1 MSEELLSSKLT
12 EAIDSLFVEVPEV
25 PDYILNNLSHTL
37 RQYQLEAV
45 SRLIYTQES
54 KAAEI
59 NYRHLMFHM
68 ATGSGKT
75 MVLASSILYL
85 FKEKGLQNFIFFVNS
100 DAIIKKTIDNLT
112 NESSPKY
119 LFNKEGLVIN
129 GQKISIK
136 VVEIFPMLPDQYTI
150 YLKLTTIQKLHRD
163 LEEPK
168 ENTLTYESFKE
179 LDVVLL
185 ADEAHHINALTK
197 NKKKLT
203 GKELEEKTWENT
215 ISKILKA
222 NIKNR
227 LLEFTATIDLNNPSL
242 FDKYRDK
249 IVYQYDLKKFMNDG
263 FSKNV
268 VLLRAD
274 EADSNKMINA
284 MLLSQYRKYIARD
297 NDISL
302 KPIILFKSNKI
313 KISQESK
320 QSFLDTLSNLNP
332 ESLERIIINNYELY
346 KGGNN
351 IWSKVFSYYLD
362 ADYSQLINDL
372 RWDFNE
378 NTILDA
384 NHSEFVSEENAL
396 LLNSLEQFDNPIR
409 AIFAVAKL
417 NEGWDVLNLFDIVR
431 ISEGATNTSKTTDSE
446 AQLIG
451 RGARYYPFK
460 YQNYKSYTRR
470 FDLENS
476 NLKAIE
482 TLHYHTINDNSYI
495 KQLEKS
501 LDAANIQVNTDTFT
515 ILKAKV
521 KNSIKKLDFYKFGKI
536 YINKLEPTNDED
548 YVSLK
553 DYGLDNTK
561 DFKYADTFVEHVLS
575 SDKEN
580 LHSLSRKEEV
590 LKPSKTLIQ
599 KSIQR
604 NPFYR
609 FSNIKNFV
617 PSLSSMRN
625 FINDSAFLGD
635 IKINVSLP
643 TTMTIDT
650 LTAKEKLFIVEDF
663 LKYIENGIKNNYMKE
678 RGTPIFE
685 GISLNSLVDDYVI
698 ELSAIKGKTTE
709 DVIKSK
715 TMSNYD
721 WFVYDKALGNS
732 LELDMIEF
740 INTYIEDLKKKYN
753 EVYLIRNER
762 KIKIVEINGI
772 RGFMPDFLLYI
783 KNSDFTYQV
792 FIEPKG
798 DHLVEKDKWKQ
809 DFLLSLSQREDIKVL
824 AENEEVKLIGLK
836 FYSDSNLLK
845 EDFRNDLIE
854 KLL

>member
-1 MSEELLSSKLT
+1 MSEELLSYRLT
-12 EAIDSLFVEVPEV
+12 EAINSLFVEVPEV
-25 PDYILNNLSHTL
+25 PNYILDNLSHIP

-45 SRLIYTQES
+45 SRLIYSQEH
-54 KAAEI
+54 KTTEV

-112 NESSPKY
+112 NEASPKY
-119 LFNKEGLVIN
+119 LFNKEGIVID

-136 VVEIFPMLPDQYTI
+136 LVETFPQSPESYTI
-150 YLKLTTIQKLHRD
+150 YLKLTTIQKLHSD

-168 ENTLTYESFKE
+168 ENALTYESFEE

-203 GKELEEKTWENT
+203 EKELEEKTWENT

-227 LLEFTATIDLNNPSL
+227 LLEFTATIDLNNSSL

-249 IVYQYDLKKFMNDG
+249 IIYQYDLKKFMNDG

-268 VLLRAD
+268 VLLRANED
-274 EADSNKMINA
+274 DSNKMINA

-313 KISQESK
+313 KISQEYK
-320 QSFLDTLSNLNP
+320 QSFLDILSKLDP

-351 IWSKVFSYYLD
+351 IWSKVFSYYLNT
-362 ADYSQLINDL
+362 DYLKLIDDL

-384 NHSEFVSEENAL
+384 NDSEFVSEENAL
-396 LLNSLEQFDNPIR
+396 RLNSLEQFDNPIR

-431 ISEGATNTSKTTDSE
+431 ISEGANNTSKTTDSE

-451 RGARYYPFK
+451 RGARYYPFE
-460 YQNYKSYTRR
+460 YQNHKSYTRR

-482 TLHYHTINDNSYI
+482 TLHYHTINDNAYI

-501 LDAANIQVNTDTFT
+501 LDAANIQVNTDTFIT
-515 ILKAKV
+515 LEAKV

-536 YINKLEPTNDED
+536 YINKLEPTNEED
-548 YVSLK
+548 YASLK

-575 SDKEN
+575 SNKEN
-580 LHSLSRKEEV
+580 FQSFSRKEEV
-590 LKPSKTLIQ
+590 LKPNKILIQ
-599 KSIQR
+599 KAIQR

-609 FSNIKNFV
+609 FSNLKCFV
-617 PSLSSMRN
+617 PSISSMSK
-625 FINDSAFLGD
+625 FISDPVFLGD

-643 TTMTIDT
+643 DSMTIDT

-663 LKYIENGIKNNYMKE
+663 LKYIENGIRNNYMKE
-678 RGTPIFE
+678 RGTPVFE

-698 ELSAIKGKTTE
+698 ELSAIKGKTTD

-715 TMSNYD
+715 SMSNYD

-798 DHLVEKDKWKQ
+798 EYLIEKDKWKQ

-845 EDFRNDLIE
+845 EEFRNDLIE

>member
-1 MSEELLSSKLT
+1 MSEELLSYKLT
-12 EAIDSLFVEVPEV
+12 KAINNLFIDVPEV
-25 PDYILNNLSHTL
+25 PNYILDNLSHKP

-45 SRLIYTQES
+45 SRLIYSQEQ
-54 KAAEI
+54 KNAEI

-75 MVLASSILYL
+75 MILASSILYF
-85 FKEKGLQNFIFFVNS
+85 FKEKGFQNFIFFVNS
-100 DAIIKKTIDNLT
+100 EAIIKKTTDNLT

-119 LFNKEGLVIN
+119 LFNNEGIVID

-136 VVEIFPMLPDQYTI
+136 LVETFPESPESYTI
-150 YLKLTTIQKLHRD
+150 YLKLTTIQKLHSD

-168 ENTLTYESFKE
+168 ENALTYESFEE

-203 GKELEEKTWENT
+203 EKEIKEKTWENT
-215 ISKILKA
+215 IKKLLKT

-227 LLEFTATIDLNNPSL
+227 LLEFTATIDLNKSSI

-249 IVYQYDLKKFMNDG
+249 IIYQYDLKKFMSDG

-268 VLLRAD
+268 VLLRTNED
-274 EADSNKMINA
+274 DSNKMLNA

-297 NDISL
+297 FDISL

-313 KISQESK
+313 NISQESK
-320 QSFLDTLSNLNP
+320 QSFLNMLSKLDP

-384 NHSEFVSEENAL
+384 NDSEFVSEENAL

-409 AIFAVAKL
+409 VIFAVAKL

-431 ISEGATNTSKTTDSE
+431 ISEGATNTSRTTDSE

-460 YQNYKSYTRR
+460 YQNHKSYTRR

-476 NLKAIE
+476 KLKAIE
-482 TLHYHTINDNSYI
+482 TLHYHTINDNTYI

-501 LDAANIQVNTDTFT
+501 LDAANIQVNNDTFT
-515 ILKAKV
+515 TLKAKV

-548 YVSLK
+548 YMSLK

-575 SDKEN
+575 SNKET
-580 LHSLSRKEEV
+580 LQPLSRKEEV
-590 LKPSKTLIQ
+590 LKPNKILIQ
-599 KSIQR
+599 KAIQR
-604 NPFYR
+604 NPFFR

-617 PSLSSMRN
+617 PAISSMSK
-625 FINDSAFLGD
+625 FINDPMFLGD

-643 TTMTIDT
+643 DSMIIDN

-685 GISLNSLVDDYVI
+685 GVSLNSIVEDYVI
-698 ELSAIKGKTTE
+698 ELSAIKGKTTD

-715 TMSNYD
+715 PMSNYD

-762 KIKIVEINGI
+762 KIKIVEIDGI
-772 RGFMPDFLLYI
+772 RGFMPDFLLYMRD
-783 KNSDFTYQV
+783 NDFTYQV

-809 DFLLSLSQREDIKVL
+809 DFLLSLSQREDVEIL

-836 FYSDSNLLK
+836 FYSDTNLLK
-845 EDFRNDLIE
+845 ENFRNDLIE